1 MYVLGDGDDD
11 DGTVTA
17 VIDNTIMGQ
26 VDTDVSDLV
35 ANLINAGSATVSG
48 GRNLIRTRTAVDSLT
63 RTLTADPLLGVLADN
78 GGPTFT
84 HGASTPGARPLTRG
98 TTPRRSA

>member
-35 ANLINAGSATVSG
+35 ANVINAGAATVSG
-48 GRNLIRTRTAVDSLT
+48 GTNLIRTMVLIAVDSLT
-63 RTLTADPLLGVLADN
+63 CTLTADPLLGVLADN
-78 GGPTFT
+78 GGPP
-84 HGASTPGARPLTRG
+84 SRMR
-98 TTPRRSA
+98 